1 LLTVATTGV
10 ALALVPPAPVNT
22 ALAVTTA
29 DPRTDGFQEQVA
41 INGELALVG
50 LFLQPG
56 IITFRALNVTFAA
69 ALTVA
74 VIVTAL
80 RYEAFAPIVRE
91 LKVNEVGIFAAN
103 MPKLYLVFKYP
114 LTVFLSVSLSA

>member
-1 LLTVATTGV
+1 MLTVATTGV
-10 ALALVPPAPVNT
+10 ALALVPPAPLNT

-29 DPRTDGFQEQVA
+29 DPLTDGFQEQVA

-91 LKVNEVGIFAAN
+91 LKVKEVGIFAASI
-103 MPKLYLVFKYP
+103 PKLYLVFK
-114 LTVFLSVSLSA
+114 